1 MQNKIMLG
9 NLLLLLTAMIWGT
22 AFVFQRVGMDSIE
35 PITFNAARMALA
47 AVMVG
52 MLAFGLRQKNKRG
65 VARRTASKTTKDV
78 AVDAVFQEGSESTA
92 LSDNFKVAENSAVS
106 TKWCNTL
113 RGGVCC
119 GLFLTAGSVFQQMG
133 VVYTTAGKAGFI
145 TAMYMLLVPILN
157 FILFKKKNTWLVW
170 LAVFIGVGGMYLL
183 CVKED
188 FSLTRGDIL
197 VCICAL
203 MFSGHILCCDYF
215 VKLASPIELA
225 AIQFATAAVVS
236 AVIASFTETPKW
248 AGIVSAAIP
257 ILYCGVVSGG
267 IGYTLQ
273 IVAQKF
279 TDPTIASL
287 LMSLESVF
295 AVIAGAIL
303 LGEQM
308 SSRELL
314 GCVVMFVAIIL
325 VQIPLPEER

>member
-1 MQNKIMLG
+1 MKNKQMLG

-22 AFVFQRVGMDSIE
+22 AFVGQRVGMDSIE

-52 MLAFGLRQKNKRG
+52 ALAFLLRLKNNKREIT
-65 VARRTASKTTKDV
+65 RRAASGTTPDV
-78 AVDAVFQEGSESTA
+78 TSENVSR
-92 LSDNFKVAENSAVS
+92 KGEENAAQ
-106 TKWCNTL
+106 WGNTWK
-113 RGGVCC
+113 GGICC

-157 FILFKKKNTWLVW
+157 FLLFKKKNSWLVW

-203 MFSGHILCCDYF
+203 MFSGHILCCDRF
-215 VKLASPIELA
+215 VKMADPIELA
-225 AIQFATAAVVS
+225 AVQFATASVISAAV
-236 AVIASFTETPKW
+236 AFLMETPAL
-248 AGIVSAAIP
+248 AGIVVAAIP
-257 ILYCGVVSGG
+257 IIYCGVVSGG

-273 IVAQKF
+273 IVAQKY
-279 TDPTIASL
+279 TDPTVASL

-295 AVIAGAIL
+295 AVIAGALL

-314 GCVVMFVAIIL
+314 GCAVLFVAIVL
-325 VQIPLPEER
+325 VQIPLPGERKD